1 MDVPAGGADTYGR
14 PDRAAI
20 RVLIVVRSEWN
31 GPGLGHE
38 GKSMAWQERHASV
51 IPLGQ
56 SWEGPRLPAQVGEG
70 AARSLGA
77 TLVVLSGRSDAE
89 VAGEINPALPPGV
102 VGVWRSGGAAMSL
115 AEFLAL
121 LRMTGH
127 VGLDALRGF
136 VLD

>member
-1 MDVPAGGADTYGR
+1 
-14 PDRAAI
+14 
-20 RVLIVVRSEWN
+20 
-31 GPGLGHE
+31 
-38 GKSMAWQERHASV
+38 MAWQAESHV
-51 IPLGQ
+51 IELGQ
-56 SWEGPRLPAQVGEG
+56 RWTGPRLATPAGDGEG

-77 TLVVLSGRSDAE
+77 TLVVLSGRSDDE
-89 VAGEINPALPPGV
+89 LAGELNPALPPGM